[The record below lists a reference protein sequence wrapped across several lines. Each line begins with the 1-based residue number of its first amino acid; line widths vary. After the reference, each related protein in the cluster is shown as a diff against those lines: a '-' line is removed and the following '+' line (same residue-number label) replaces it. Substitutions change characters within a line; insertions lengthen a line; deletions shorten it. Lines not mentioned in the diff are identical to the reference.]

1 MRTEAKG
8 KKNEAAVSRIN
19 GAENASQT
27 NHLIGILCVII
38 AAFGFSLMTFFV
50 RQSGD
55 LPTLQKAFFRNAF
68 AAIIAIVSLIVTG
81 RREKRRRGVS
91 REQQPFDAELSEK
104 RYFIKPGCGKDIFF
118 RCLFGTS
125 GMIANFYAVD
135 HLGIAD
141 ANMLNKLSPFF
152 AILLS
157 IPILKEKPTRLDW
170 ASVLIAFLGS
180 LLIIRPGSNLTLVP
194 ALLGLYGGFGAGTA
208 YVFVRALGRK
218 GERTSVIVLCF
229 SLFSCAVTLPQLI
242 FAFHPMT
249 GQQWLILCLAGISA
263 AIGQFGITTAYKYA
277 PAKDISVFDYT
288 QVIFAALLGILFLGE
303 TPVPLSILGYI
314 IIIGTAFFRW
324 HIMRKDGHP
333 GNEKIETEKS

>member
-1 MRTEAKG
+1 MKKELVQSHNEHRTRMR
-8 KKNEAAVSRIN
+8 
-19 GAENASQT
+19 
-27 NHLIGILCVII
+27 NHTLGILCVII

-50 RQSGD
+50 RRSGD

-68 AAIIAIVSLIVTG
+68 AAVIAVISLIVTTG
-81 RREKRRRGVS
+81 KEKHQGIVREH
-91 REQQPFDAELSEK
+91 L
-104 RYFIKPGCGKDIFF
+104 ITPGCGRDIFF
-118 RCLFGTS
+118 RCIFGTS

-157 IPILKEKPTRLDW
+157 IPILKEKPSKVDW
-170 ASVLIAFLGS
+170 ASVLIAFLGA
-180 LLIIRPGSNLTLVP
+180 LLIIRPGGNLSLGP
-194 ALLGLYGGFGAGTA
+194 ALLGAYGGFGAGTA
-208 YVFVRALGRK
+208 YVFVRSLGRK

-229 SLFSCAVTLPQLI
+229 SVFSCLVSAPQLI

-249 GQQWLILCLAGISA
+249 GEQWLCLCLAGVSA
-263 AIGQFGITTAYKYA
+263 AIGQFGITTAYKFA

-288 QVIFAALLGILFLGE
+288 QVIFAAMLGMIFLGE
-303 TPVPLSILGYI
+303 TPVPLSILGYV

-324 HIMRKDGHP
+324 HYARKHP
-333 GNEKIETEKS
+333 S